1 MATVVYSSARFQFL
15 GFKSAEAFADKYGT
29 LIARRPSAWFETERR
44 RRALERALARGK
56 KAELDH
62 SGGTVESTPKDK
74 YGTVGAA
81 VCDGRGGVAV
91 VTSTGGQTCKMA
103 GRIGDTPVIGAGS
116 YADNATLALSGT
128 GDGEHFLRLAAAARV
143 SCAMRYGRMS
153 ARDALDGV
161 VSDDMPPESGG
172 FVAVTPQGEA
182 IARFNSL
189 GMFRAL
195 RDSSGKDVVRIWED

>member
-1 MATVVYSSARFQFL
+1 MYSSARFQFL

-29 LIARRPSAWFETERR
+29 LIVRQPTEWFETGRR
-44 RRALERALARGK
+44 RNALERSLAQGK

-62 SGGTVESTPKDK
+62 SGGTVESKTKGK

-81 VCDGRGGVAV
+81 VCDGNGGVAV

-116 YADNATLALSGT
+116 YADNNTLALSGT
-128 GDGEHFLRLAAAARV
+128 GNGEHFLRFAAAARV
-143 SCAMRYGRMS
+143 SCAMQYGGMS
-153 ARDALDGV
+153 ASDALDGV
-161 VSDDMPPESGG
+161 VNNEMPNDTGG
-172 FVAVTPQGEA
+172 FVAVTPQGES

-195 RDSSGKDVVRIWED
+195 RDAKGKDIISIWED